1 MIRITKS
8 WANLLKDE
16 FEKPYFKNLQK
27 FLEEEYSKYDIYPD
41 MSNIFNALNAVK
53 YEEVKTLITSQV
65 KHMGFHSRFK
75 TESLC
80 HLLL

>member
-27 FLEEEYSKYDIYPD
+27 FLEEEYSKYDI
-41 MSNIFNALNAVK
+41 
-53 YEEVKTLITSQV
+53 
-65 KHMGFHSRFK
+65 
-75 TESLC
+75 
-80 HLLL
+80 